1 MSNCKINF
9 MNYSIK
15 SILLV
20 DDDQDDK
27 YFFSKAL
34 SEIEQEIDLATAAN
48 GTEALGKL
56 QRFNPDI
63 ILLDL
68 NMPVMNGISFL
79 KHIKKDKNLKD
90 IPVIIYTN
98 GLSVFDETE
107 ALKLGAYQVITKPLD
122 LKGTRDVIMGIIQM
136 SFIRMSA

>member
-1 MSNCKINF
+1 MS
-9 MNYSIK
+9 YSIK

-34 SEIEQEIDLATAAN
+34 NETGQEVQLATAAN
-48 GTEALGKL
+48 GAEALEKL
-56 QRFNPDI
+56 QQFTPDV

-68 NMPVMNGISFL
+68 NMPVMNGVSFL
-79 KHIKKDKNLKD
+79 KQIKKNKFLKD
-90 IPVIIYTN
+90 IPVIIYTD
-98 GLSVFDETE
+98 GLSIFDEAE

-122 LKGTRDVIMGIIQM
+122 LKGTVNVIIEIIKM

>member
-1 MSNCKINF
+1 MS
-9 MNYSIK
+9 YSIK

-34 SEIEQEIDLATAAN
+34 GEIEHEVELTTARH
-48 GTEALGKL
+48 GEEALEKL
-56 QRFNPDI
+56 KTEQPDI

-68 NMPVMNGISFL
+68 NMPVMNGIAFL
-79 KHIKKDKNLKD
+79 KSIKKNKNLKD
-90 IPVIIYTN
+90 IPVIIYTD
-98 GLSVFDETE
+98 GLSIFDENE
-107 ALKLGAYQVITKPLD
+107 AIKLGAYEVLMKPIDFKSTVAVITDILQK
-122 LKGTRDVIMGIIQM
+122 

>member
-1 MSNCKINF
+1 

-34 SEIEQEIDLATAAN
+34 SETGQEIHLATAAN
-48 GTEALGKL
+48 GAAALEKL
-56 QRFNPDI
+56 QQFTPDI

-79 KHIKKDKNLKD
+79 KHIKKDKQLKD
-90 IPVIIYTN
+90 IPVIIYTD
-98 GLSVFDETE
+98 GLSVFDEAE

-122 LKGTRDVIMGIIQM
+122 LKGTIDVILGIIQM

>member
-1 MSNCKINF
+1 MS
-9 MNYSIK
+9 YSIK

-34 SEIEQEIDLATAAN
+34 GETGEDVQLVTAAN
-48 GTEALGKL
+48 GAEALEKL
-56 QRFNPDI
+56 QQFIPDV

-68 NMPVMNGISFL
+68 NMPVMNGVSFL
-79 KHIKKDKNLKD
+79 KQIKKNKFLKD
-90 IPVIIYTN
+90 IPVIIYTD
-98 GLSVFDETE
+98 GLSIFDEAE

-122 LKGTRDVIMGIIQM
+122 LKGTVNVIFEIIKM

>member
-1 MSNCKINF
+1 MS
-9 MNYSIK
+9 YSIK

-34 SEIEQEIDLATAAN
+34 NETGEEINLATAAN
-48 GTEALGKL
+48 GADALEKL
-56 QRFNPDI
+56 KQFIPDV

-68 NMPVMNGISFL
+68 SMPVMNGISFL
-79 KHIKKDKNLKD
+79 KHIKKDKLLKD
-90 IPVIIYTN
+90 IPVIIYTD
-98 GLSVFDETE
+98 GLSVFDEAE

-122 LKGTRDVIMGIIQM
+122 LKGTINVILGIIRM